1 MAAEPEMGA
10 VTTRTGPELTWRAT
24 NDPCPLCGADA
35 PRALGRRG
43 GSAHHRGLGEPTSVV
58 RCERCHGVYQHPVL
72 RPSSNPYEA
81 YPVRE
86 YFHAHSFEAKVHAG
100 RALARRATMLLG
112 RTGRLLELGCGE
124 GGHLAGAHVEGWD
137 VSGVEMTP
145 GFPSASHAIPIEIA
159 PLEEAKTLEQTFD
172 VVLLAAILEHVYD
185 PRLCLERVRNCLV
198 PGGLVFL
205 DVPNECSLFTRV
217 GNAYMRI
224 RGRDWAVNM
233 SPTFPPFHVVGFCP
247 RSLRTILD
255 ATGFEVVELKTHRW
269 QNELAR
275 RPGLWP
281 AVERVGLGA
290 TLTLGAWAGM
300 GAGITC
306 WARRRHPSPPLPPR

>member
-1 MAAEPEMGA
+1 M
-10 VTTRTGPELTWRAT
+10 
-24 NDPCPLCGADA
+24 
-35 PRALGRRG
+35 
-43 GSAHHRGLGEPTSVV
+43 
-58 RCERCHGVYQHPVL
+58 L
-72 RPSSNPYEA
+72 RPSRNPYEA

-86 YFHAHSFEAKVHAG
+86 YFHAHSFEAKVDAG
-100 RALARRATMLLG
+100 RALARRATTLLG

-124 GGHLAGAHVEGWD
+124 GGHLAGAAAEGWT
-137 VSGVEMTP
+137 VSGVEMTR
-145 GFPSASHAIPIEIA
+145 GFPASDAVPIEIA
-159 PLEEAKTLEQTFD
+159 PLEEARTLEQTFD

-185 PRLCLERVRNCLV
+185 PRLCLERVRDALL

-224 RGRDWAVNM
+224 RGRDWAMNL

-247 RSLRTILD
+247 SSLRALLD
-255 ATGFEVVELKTHRW
+255 ATDFEVVELATHRW
-269 QNELAR
+269 QNELAP

-281 AVERVGLGA
+281 AIERLGLGA
-290 TLTLGAWAGM
+290 TMTVGAWAGM

-306 WARRRHPSPPLPPR
+306 WARRRHPSPVL

>member
-1 MAAEPEMGA
+1 MAG
-10 VTTRTGPELTWRAT
+10 GLTWHAAY
-24 NDPCPLCGADA
+24 DPCPLCGADR
-35 PRALGRRG
+35 PEALGRRG
-43 GSAHHRGLGEPTSVV
+43 GSAHHRGLGEATTVV
-58 RCERCHGVYQHPVL
+58 RCQRCHGVYQRPVL

-81 YPVRE
+81 YPASE
-86 YFHAHSFEAKVHAG
+86 YFHGRSFEAKVEAG
-100 RALARRATMLLG
+100 RALARRATALLG

-124 GGHLAGAHVEGWD
+124 GGHLVGARAEGWS

-145 GFPSASHAIPIEIA
+145 GFPAASNEIPIEIA
-159 PLEEAKTLEQTFD
+159 PLEEATTLHQTFD

-185 PRLCLERVRNCLV
+185 PRLCLKRVREALT

-247 RSLRTILD
+247 PSLRALLEAMD
-255 ATGFEVVELKTHRW
+255 FEVVELTTHRW
-269 QNELAR
+269 QNELGR
-275 RPGLWP
+275 RPGFWP
-281 AVERVGLGA
+281 AIEHLGLGA

-306 WARRRHPSPPLPPR
+306 WARRPRPSLAALPR